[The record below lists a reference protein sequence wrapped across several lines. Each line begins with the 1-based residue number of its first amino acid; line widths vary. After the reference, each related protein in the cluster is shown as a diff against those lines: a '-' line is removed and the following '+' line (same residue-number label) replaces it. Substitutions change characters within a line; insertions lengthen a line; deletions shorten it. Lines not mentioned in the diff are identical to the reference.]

1 MQYIKSTGGW
11 TLNKK
16 MLFCFLFLFL
26 EEDVSDVTS
35 VSSVQTE
42 GHFPSFQWL
51 DHLTN
56 TEKIFFCVNL
66 SEIHVTLIRSDP
78 PCGQS
83 NYLLSCGQREKNLPE
98 GSRTTQSPLCLQN
111 GLVL

>member
-1 MQYIKSTGGW
+1 
-11 TLNKK
+11 
-16 MLFCFLFLFL
+16 MLSCFLFLFW

-42 GHFPSFQWL
+42 GHLPSFHGL

-56 TEKIFFCVNL
+56 TEKIFSCINL
-66 SEIHVTLIRSDP
+66 SEIHVTLIRYDL

>member
-11 TLNKK
+11 TLNKN
-16 MLFCFLFLFL
+16 MLFSFLFLFL

-42 GHFPSFQWL
+42 GHFPSFHGL

-56 TEKIFFCVNL
+56 TEKNI
-66 SEIHVTLIRSDP
+66 
-78 PCGQS
+78 
-83 NYLLSCGQREKNLPE
+83 LLCQFV
-98 GSRTTQSPLCLQN
+98 QN
-111 GLVL
+111 TRYTHSI